1 MKAPT
6 WPHLR
11 SLVLALGACFP
22 VWSCVSPPSPSEVL
36 AYGFDTPVQ
45 AFQSFVVALRADLPH
60 HEYRCFSSGFK
71 ARNEISRGGY
81 LMFRDQM
88 LKDQPLLR
96 WALQEASRKPEHYAL
111 EWGPNGQQARLI
123 VDVRGRA
130 ISVRLTRESYVSVLG
145 QPEDSLAPADKW
157 IDQTVGDLEQEQ
169 WLFPMPNAGFL
180 GAQVPHPNR
189 NLDEVISVTVGREW
203 KIDDIYLLEE
213 TTP

>member
-1 MKAPT
+1 MRTPT

-11 SLVLALGACFP
+11 SLALALAACFP
-22 VWSCVSPPSPSEVL
+22 IWSCVSPPSPSEVL

-71 ARNEISRGGY
+71 ARNELSRGGY

-96 WALQEASRKPEHYAL
+96 WALQKATRKPEHYAL
-111 EWGPNGQQARLI
+111 EWGPNGQQAQLI

-130 ISVRLTRESYVSVLG
+130 LSVRLTRESYLSGLT
-145 QPEDSLAPADKW
+145 QPEDPLAPADKW
-157 IDQTVGDLEQEQ
+157 VDKTVGDLEQEQ

-180 GAQVPHPNR
+180 GAQVPHPNK